1 MPECQN
7 AGMPECQNASVPEYR
22 IARIKDGVLE
32 YIDIMILGAGIA
44 GLGAALRV
52 RELGREAVIFEA
64 RERSGGLLDNFT
76 IDGYRFDHAVH
87 LSFATEPKVREI
99 FDATPYYTHPADSL
113 CFENDRWL
121 KHPVQNNLYPL
132 AAQEKVDLL
141 KSFLARPEQMAHD
154 DYEAWLR
161 HQYGDAIA
169 ERYPLRYTRKYWDT
183 PAQRLSTT
191 WIGNRM
197 RRAELDEIVFGM
209 MSGETPNTYYTKE
222 MRYPQQGGYKAFIQS
237 LIDAATVRN
246 SMRVT
251 QVDPVRKVVTFN
263 DDTEIGYGQLV
274 STLPLPL
281 LIQFASRGSN
291 SQSMA
296 EQVPQQVQAAATTLE
311 ASSIDLISVG
321 FNKAIIKDLWF
332 YIYDE
337 DIHASRAYSPSVK
350 SPDNVPTGCSSLQF
364 EAYSRGRNSKWQPQ
378 DLLDNTRYALQKMG
392 IAKDEDIAF
401 MDHRRLVWGNVIFDS
416 GMEQQREI
424 VRAYLREV
432 GIKSCGRFG
441 EWDYFWSNQS
451 MLSGYGAL

>member
-1 MPECQN
+1 MEH
-7 AGMPECQNASVPEYR
+7 
-22 IARIKDGVLE
+22 
-32 YIDIMILGAGIA
+32 IDIMILGAGIA
-44 GLGAALRV
+44 GLGAALRA
-52 RELGREAVIFEA
+52 RELGCEAVIFEA

-76 IDGYRFDHAVH
+76 IDGFRFDHAVH

-113 CFENDRWL
+113 CFETDRWL

-132 AAQEKVDLL
+132 GAQEKVDLL
-141 KSFLARPEQMAHD
+141 KSFLARPEQMAQD

-183 PAQRLSTT
+183 PAEQLSTT

-251 QVDPVRKVVTFN
+251 QVDTVRKVVTFN

-281 LIQFASRGSN
+281 LIRLAVQGSQPASSSK
-291 SQSMA
+291 SQA
-296 EQVPQQVQAAATTLE
+296 EPYSTSHSISPSLSRPATQAVPAQVQAAAATLE

-350 SPDNVPTGCSSLQF
+350 SPDNVPAGCSSLQF
-364 EAYSRGRNSKWQPQ
+364 EAYSRGRNSKWQAQ

-392 IAKDEDIAF
+392 IAKDDDIAII
-401 MDHRRLVWGNVIFDS
+401 DHRRLVWGNVIFDN